1 MSKESKK
8 IVNSTSKGLVL
19 LQSIQLKKHREILS
33 PIKFLLKKIKPV
45 QKVQRLLRKEE
56 ASIIPLL

>member
-33 PIKFLLKKIKPV
+33 PIKFLLKNIKPV